1 MQGPTIG
8 KIPGVLSVPEMPK
21 AVQEAARTEKGPTFG
36 KFLQD
41 AVDQVNELQ
50 NQSDA
55 QIRNFMAGKGTDI
68 HTVMMAVNKAD
79 ISFQMMLQVRNK
91 LVTAYQEIMRM
102 QG

>member
-1 MQGPTIG
+1 
-8 KIPGVLSVPEMPK
+8 MPK
-21 AVQEAARTEKGPTFG
+21 AVQETARTEKSPTFG